1 LPGALLLAH
10 FHSVPEGKR
19 QIGDDT
25 DPEVDTVDD
34 TNTDTD
40 DDIDSETDD
49 DDVDLCAGLEADECS
64 SQFDD
69 DGQQV
74 CGLNINTDQCYE
86 VVESRGIYGRGNFD
100 EGYNSAQQ
108 EAEKAKS
115 SLNLI
120 VGVMGAVIG
129 VLVLCIAGGAYFVYH
144 QGHGKIV
151 DMEEEEEYEME
162 MQDLEEDIAGQPINT
177 ADSAA
182 LIANPVSPRSPRN
195 VTAF

>member
-1 LPGALLLAH
+1 MGN
-10 FHSVPEGKR
+10 
-19 QIGDDT
+19 GDDT

-34 TNTDTD
+34 TNADTD
-40 DDIDSETDD
+40 DDIDRETDD

-129 VLVLCIAGGAYFVYH
+129 VLVLCIAGGAYFVYN